1 MDLKEDYPD
10 YESYMNNFYRL
21 YDDNVGFE
29 ALKNNVR
36 TDKQKL
42 MLNKLSNINNFG
54 VTIDKIYKMLD
65 EKQKSQPFLSED
77 NFILLN
83 VDYHLNWLRSRAE
96 ALYKFNS
103 MFFIPSDIN
112 KNGNIKLK
120 KICDRLGYT
129 NTIDSIKLKKYFFMD
144 IRDAISHVD
153 YNCELDEDG
162 KFKFIVINTKNVMI
176 KLDLHK
182 MILITRKMII
192 LTKIHSE
199 LIRYYH

>member
-21 YDDNVGFE
+21 YDGDVGFE
-29 ALKNNVR
+29 VLKNNVR

-42 MLNKLSNINNFG
+42 MLNKLSNINDFG
-54 VTIDKIYKMLD
+54 ITIDKIYKMLD

-83 VDYHLNWLRSRAE
+83 VDYHINWLRSHAE
-96 ALYKFNS
+96 TLYKFNS

-120 KICDRLGYT
+120 EICDRLGYT
-129 NTIDSIKLKKYFFMD
+129 NTIDFIKLKKYFFMD

-162 KFKFIVINTKNVMI
+162 KFKFIVVNTKNVMI
-176 KLDLHK
+176 ELDLHK
-182 MILITRKMII
+182 MILITRKMIT
-192 LTKIHSE
+192 LTKIHSR